1 MERTKKIEIK
11 KKADPGNRSKYK
23 PEFARMG
30 YEIALLCGASD
41 RDLAR
46 VFDVSSGTIVKWRRD
61 HPEFGDQV
69 LRGKDEADAKV
80 AVKLIERCL
89 GYEHVETD
97 IKMYRGTIIK
107 TDMIK
112 HYPPD
117 VNAIKFWL
125 TNRQKENW
133 TETRQVEKNTNIHI
147 HKDTK
152 LDDIA
157 TEELDMAERLGMKKL
172 LKDIQKKN

>member
-1 MERTKKIEIK
+1 MERTRKVEIK
-11 KKADPGNRSKYK
+11 KKTGGISKYK
-23 PEFARMG
+23 PEYAGMG
-30 YEIALLCGASD
+30 YEIALLCGGSD

-46 VFDVSSGTIVKWRRD
+46 IFDVSPGTIVRWRRD
-61 HPEFGDQV
+61 HPEFGEEV
-69 LRGKDEADAKV
+69 MRGKDEADSKV
-80 AVKLIERCL
+80 AAKLIERCL
-89 GYEHVETD
+89 GYEHKETD
-97 IKMYRGTIIK
+97 IKMYKGSIIK
-107 TDMIK
+107 TDVIK